1 MMDELGMTSYWLSI
15 SSPATARFGEFALSS
30 LWEMEPAD
38 VIFDRAV
45 AVPEEGAFGGKVC
58 YPPRTGLKRVRSMRA
73 SKVSTLSKRAFML

>member
-1 MMDELGMTSYWLSI
+1 
-15 SSPATARFGEFALSS
+15 
-30 LWEMEPAD
+30 MEPAD

-58 YPPRTGLKRVRSMRA
+58 YPPRTGLERVRSMRA